1 LQNFGFPNLI
11 AKVFAMYYYFCCNRA
26 LNIQLLD
33 SSSFFFLSKIS
44 LDSIKLLR
52 LHAQFPPPHHHHS
65 KKKFRKGRNYSSYI
79 FFLVCVVSP
88 FIVAVDGTRSSQ
100 IEAAT

>member
-1 LQNFGFPNLI
+1 
-11 AKVFAMYYYFCCNRA
+11 
-26 LNIQLLD
+26 
-33 SSSFFFLSKIS
+33 
-44 LDSIKLLR
+44 
-52 LHAQFPPPHHHHS
+52 LHAQFPPHHHS
-65 KKKFRKGRNYSSYI
+65 RRSSEKEEIIQALRI

>member
-1 LQNFGFPNLI
+1 MHNFLLVIIITPRRSSEKEEI
-11 AKVFAMYYYFCCNRA
+11 IQA
-26 LNIQLLD
+26 L
-33 SSSFFFLSKIS
+33 
-44 LDSIKLLR
+44 R
-52 LHAQFPPPHHHHS
+52 
-65 KKKFRKGRNYSSYI
+65 I